1 MVESGMS
8 PKMAETATECQQ
20 TGRRGI
26 ESPRRRVLRGLGVVA
41 MAGFLAACQMVP
53 KANGPA
59 TPPPPTSGGEDVG
72 PGLPTDTDRH
82 RVALLVPQ
90 TGANADVG
98 TAIAN
103 ATTLA
108 LLDSRTERVRIT
120 TYDTALGA
128 AAAARQAIA
137 DGNKLILGP
146 LLSEDVTAVA
156 PIARAAKIPVLSFSN
171 DSGVAGN
178 GVFIMGFV
186 PNQSIDRVVSYSRA
200 KGHARFGALVPKNVY
215 GDRSAAAFRAAV
227 SQAGGTLVAVESYDR
242 SATALTG
249 AARRLANAGAMDA
262 VLVADSGGNAIRAVP
277 LIKTT
282 GGKQILGTELW
293 NTDATLGGNPAMRG
307 AWFASVS
314 DGLYGQLAGKYRTRF
329 GKAPYRLASL
339 GYDSVLLTVRI
350 ARDWKPGTNFP
361 TNRLLA
367 ADGFGGIDGIFR
379 FNDRGIAVRALEVS
393 EVGAGGFRVVDPAP
407 TKW

>member
-8 PKMAETATECQQ
+8 PKMAESVVERQDNAL
-20 TGRRGI
+20 
-26 ESPRRRVLRGLGVVA
+26 RRRRLLRGMATLALG
-41 MAGFLAACQMVP
+41 GLLAACQVVP
-53 KANGPA
+53 KSGGPA
-59 TPPPPTSGGEDVG
+59 APPPPENPDETVG

-90 TGANADVG
+90 TGSNADVG

-108 LLDSRTERVRIT
+108 LLDTRADKVRIT

-128 AAAARQAIA
+128 AAAARQAVA
-137 DGNKLILGP
+137 DGNRLILGP

-156 PIARAAKIPVLSFSN
+156 PIARAAKVPVLSFSN

-178 GVFIMGFV
+178 GVFILGFV
-186 PNQSIDRVVSYSRA
+186 PGQSVERVVAFARG
-200 KGHARFGALVPKNVY
+200 KGHQRFGALVPKNVY
-215 GDRSAAAFRAAV
+215 GDRAAAAFRDAV
-227 SQAGGTLVAVESYDR
+227 REAGGTLVAVETYDR
-242 SATALTG
+242 TATALTG
-249 AARRLANAGAMDA
+249 AARRLANGGAMDA
-262 VLVADSGGNAIRAVP
+262 VLIADVGGNAIRAVP
-277 LIKTT
+277 IVK
-282 GGKQILGTELW
+282 GAGSKQILGTELW
-293 NTDATLGGNPAMRG
+293 NTDASLGSNAAMRG

-314 DGLYGQLAGKYRTRF
+314 DGLYGQLATKYRARY

-350 ARDWKPGTNFP
+350 ARDWKPGTAFP
-361 TNRLLA
+361 VNRLLA

-379 FNDRGIAVRALEVS
+379 FNNRGIAVRALEVS

-407 TKW
+407 AKW

>member
-8 PKMAETATECQQ
+8 PKMAESVVERQDNAL
-20 TGRRGI
+20 
-26 ESPRRRVLRGLGVVA
+26 RRRRLLRGMATLALG
-41 MAGFLAACQMVP
+41 GLLAACQVVP
-53 KANGPA
+53 KSGGPA
-59 TPPPPTSGGEDVG
+59 APPPPENPDETVG

-108 LLDSRTERVRIT
+108 LLDTRADKVRIT

-128 AAAARQAIA
+128 AAAARQAVA
-137 DGNKLILGP
+137 DGNRLILGP
-146 LLSEDVTAVA
+146 LLSEDVAAVA
-156 PIARAAKIPVLSFSN
+156 PIARAAKVPVLSFSN

-178 GVFIMGFV
+178 GVFILGFV
-186 PNQSIDRVVSYSRA
+186 PGQSVERVVAFARG
-200 KGHARFGALVPKNVY
+200 KGHQRFGALVPKNVY
-215 GDRSAAAFRAAV
+215 GDRAAAAFRDAV
-227 SQAGGTLVAVESYDR
+227 REAGGTLVAVETYDR
-242 SATALTG
+242 TAAALTG
-249 AARRLANAGAMDA
+249 AARRLANGGAMDA
-262 VLVADSGGNAIRAVP
+262 VLIADVGGNAIRAVP
-277 LIKTT
+277 IVK
-282 GGKQILGTELW
+282 GAGSKQILGTELW
-293 NTDATLGGNPAMRG
+293 NTDASLGSNAAMRG

-314 DGLYGQLAGKYRTRF
+314 DGLYGQLATKYRARY

-350 ARDWKPGTNFP
+350 ARDWKPGTAFP
-361 TNRLLA
+361 VNRLLA

-379 FNDRGIAVRALEVS
+379 FNNRGIAVRALEVS

-407 TKW
+407 AKW

>member
-1 MVESGMS
+1 
-8 PKMAETATECQQ
+8 MAESVVERQDNAL
-20 TGRRGI
+20 
-26 ESPRRRVLRGLGVVA
+26 RRRRLLRGMATLALG
-41 MAGFLAACQMVP
+41 GLLAACQVVP
-53 KANGPA
+53 KSGGPA
-59 TPPPPTSGGEDVG
+59 APPPPENPDETVG

-108 LLDSRTERVRIT
+108 LLDTRADKVRIT

-128 AAAARQAIA
+128 AAAARQAVA
-137 DGNKLILGP
+137 DGNRLILGP

-156 PIARAAKIPVLSFSN
+156 PVARAAKVPVLSFSN

-178 GVFIMGFV
+178 GVFILGFV
-186 PNQSIDRVVSYSRA
+186 PGQSVERVVAFARG
-200 KGHARFGALVPKNVY
+200 KGHQRFGALVPKNVY
-215 GDRSAAAFRAAV
+215 GDRAAAAFRDAV
-227 SQAGGTLVAVESYDR
+227 REAGGTLVAVETYDR
-242 SATALTG
+242 TATALTG
-249 AARRLANAGAMDA
+249 AARRLANGGAMDA
-262 VLVADSGGNAIRAVP
+262 VLIADVGGNAIRAVP
-277 LIKTT
+277 IVK
-282 GGKQILGTELW
+282 GAGSKQILGTELW
-293 NTDATLGGNPAMRG
+293 NTDASLGSNAAMRG

-314 DGLYGQLAGKYRTRF
+314 DGLYGQLATKYRARY

-350 ARDWKPGTNFP
+350 ARDWKPGTAFP
-361 TNRLLA
+361 VNRLLA

-379 FNDRGIAVRALEVS
+379 FNNRGIAVRALEVS

-407 TKW
+407 AKW

>member
-1 MVESGMS
+1 MVESGMT
-8 PKMAETATECQQ
+8 PKMAETAIERQANAAS
-20 TGRRGI
+20 RRKM
-26 ESPRRRVLRGLGVVA
+26 LRTMGTLA
-41 MAGFLAACQMVP
+41 MAGLLAACQVVP
-53 KANGPA
+53 KSNGPA
-59 TPPPPTSGGEDVG
+59 TPPPPDRPADDIG

-82 RVALLVPQ
+82 RVALLVPE
-90 TGANADVG
+90 TGPNADVG

-103 ATTLA
+103 ATTMA
-108 LLDSRTERVRIT
+108 LLDSRTEKVRIT

-128 AAAARQAIA
+128 AAAARQAVA

-146 LLSEDVTAVA
+146 LLSEDVAAVA
-156 PIARAAKIPVLSFSN
+156 PIARAAKVPVLSFSN
-171 DSGVAGN
+171 DSSVAGN

-186 PNQSIDRVVSYSRA
+186 PGQSVERVVAYARG
-200 KGHARFGALVPKNVY
+200 KGHVRFGALVPKNVY
-215 GDRSAAAFRAAV
+215 GDRSAAAFRTAV
-227 SQAGGTLVAVESYDR
+227 TEAGGTLVAVESYDR
-242 SATALTG
+242 SATALSG
-249 AARRLANAGAMDA
+249 AARRLASGGAMDA
-262 VLVADSGGNAIRAVP
+262 VLIADSGGTAIRAVP
-277 LIKTT
+277 LIKSS
-282 GGKQILGTELW
+282 GNKQILGTELW
-293 NTDATLGGNPAMRG
+293 NTEASLGSNAAMRG

-350 ARDWKPGTNFP
+350 ARDWKPGTSFP
-361 TNRLLA
+361 ASRLLA

-379 FNDRGIAVRALEVS
+379 FNNRGIALRALEVS

>member
-8 PKMAETATECQQ
+8 PKMAESVVERQDNAL
-20 TGRRGI
+20 
-26 ESPRRRVLRGLGVVA
+26 RRRRLLRGMATLALG
-41 MAGFLAACQMVP
+41 GLLAACQVVP
-53 KANGPA
+53 KSGGPA
-59 TPPPPTSGGEDVG
+59 APPPPENPDETVG

-108 LLDSRTERVRIT
+108 LLDTRADKIRIT

-128 AAAARQAIA
+128 AAAARQAVA
-137 DGNKLILGP
+137 DGNRLILGP
-146 LLSEDVTAVA
+146 LLSEDVAAVA
-156 PIARAAKIPVLSFSN
+156 PIARAAKVPVLSFSN

-178 GVFIMGFV
+178 GVFILGFV
-186 PNQSIDRVVSYSRA
+186 PGQSVERVVAFARG
-200 KGHARFGALVPKNVY
+200 KGHQRFGALVPKNVY
-215 GDRSAAAFRAAV
+215 GDRAAAAFRDAV
-227 SQAGGTLVAVESYDR
+227 REAGGTLVAVETYDR
-242 SATALTG
+242 TATALTG
-249 AARRLANAGAMDA
+249 AARRLANGGAMDA
-262 VLVADSGGNAIRAVP
+262 VLIADVGGNAIRAVP
-277 LIKTT
+277 IVK
-282 GGKQILGTELW
+282 GAGSKQILGTELW
-293 NTDATLGGNPAMRG
+293 NTDASLGSNAAMRG

-314 DGLYGQLAGKYRTRF
+314 DGLYGQLATKYRARY

-350 ARDWKPGTNFP
+350 ARDWKPGTAFP
-361 TNRLLA
+361 VNRLLA

-379 FNDRGIAVRALEVS
+379 FNNRGIAVRALEVS

-407 TKW
+407 AKW

>member
-1 MVESGMS
+1 M
-8 PKMAETATECQQ
+8 
-20 TGRRGI
+20 
-26 ESPRRRVLRGLGVVA
+26 LRTMGTLA
-41 MAGFLAACQMVP
+41 MAGLLAACQVVP
-53 KANGPA
+53 KSNGPA
-59 TPPPPTSGGEDVG
+59 TPPPPDRPADDIG

-82 RVALLVPQ
+82 RVALLVPE
-90 TGANADVG
+90 TGPNADVG

-103 ATTLA
+103 ATTMA
-108 LLDSRTERVRIT
+108 LLDSRTEKVRIT

-128 AAAARQAIA
+128 AAAARQAVA

-146 LLSEDVTAVA
+146 LLSEDVAAVA
-156 PIARAAKIPVLSFSN
+156 PIARAAKVPVLSFSN
-171 DSGVAGN
+171 DSSVAGN

-186 PNQSIDRVVSYSRA
+186 PGQSVERVVAYARG
-200 KGHARFGALVPKNVY
+200 KGHVRFGALVPKNVY
-215 GDRSAAAFRAAV
+215 GDRSAAAFRTAV
-227 SQAGGTLVAVESYDR
+227 TEAGGTLVAVESYDR
-242 SATALTG
+242 SATALSG
-249 AARRLANAGAMDA
+249 AARRLASGGAMDA
-262 VLVADSGGNAIRAVP
+262 VLIADSGGTAIRAVP
-277 LIKTT
+277 LIKSS
-282 GGKQILGTELW
+282 GNKQILGTELW
-293 NTDATLGGNPAMRG
+293 NTEASLGSNAAMRG

-350 ARDWKPGTNFP
+350 ARDWKPGTSFP
-361 TNRLLA
+361 ASRLLA

-379 FNDRGIAVRALEVS
+379 FNNRGIALRALEVS

>member
-1 MVESGMS
+1 MVDFGMTQQ
-8 PKMAETATECQQ
+8 MAETAAQRQ
-20 TGRRGI
+20 KI
-26 ESPRRRVLRGLGVVA
+26 APPRRQMLRMATTLA

-53 KANGPA
+53 KATGPTEA
-59 TPPPPTSGGEDVG
+59 PPPERPPETGIE

-90 TGANADVG
+90 TGPNADVG
-98 TAIAN
+98 NAIAN

-108 LLDSRTERVRIT
+108 LLDTKTERVRIT

-128 AAAARQAIA
+128 AAAARQAVA

-146 LLSEDVTAVA
+146 LLTEDVAAVA
-156 PIARAAKIPVLSFSN
+156 PIAREAKVPVLSFSN

-186 PNQSIDRVVSYSRA
+186 PGQSVERVVAYARS

-227 SQAGGTLVAVESYDR
+227 TEAGGTLVAVESYDR

-249 AARRLANAGAMDA
+249 AARRIANAGAMDA
-262 VLVADSGGNAIRAVP
+262 VLIADSGSNAIRAVP
-277 LIKTT
+277 IVKGA

-293 NTDATLGGNPAMRG
+293 NTEATLGSNAAMRG
-307 AWFASVS
+307 SWFASVS
-314 DGLYGQLAGKYRTRF
+314 DGLYGQMAGSYRTRY
-329 GKAPYRLASL
+329 GRAPYRLASL

-350 ARDWKPGTNFP
+350 AREWKPGSAFP
-361 TNRLLA
+361 AGRLLA

-379 FNDRGIAVRALEVS
+379 FNNRGIAIRALEVS
-393 EVGAGGFRVVDPAP
+393 EVGAGGFRVIDPAP
-407 TKW
+407 TKWPDGR

>member
-1 MVESGMS
+1 M
-8 PKMAETATECQQ
+8 
-20 TGRRGI
+20 
-26 ESPRRRVLRGLGVVA
+26 LRGMATLALG
-41 MAGFLAACQMVP
+41 GLLAACQMVP

-59 TPPPPTSGGEDVG
+59 TAPPPETPTDNVG

-90 TGANADVG
+90 TGPNADVG
-98 TAIAN
+98 MAIAN

-108 LLDSRTERVRIT
+108 LLDLRTEKVRIT

-128 AAAARQAIA
+128 AAAARQAVA

-146 LLSEDVTAVA
+146 LLSEDVAAVA
-156 PIARAAKIPVLSFSN
+156 PVARDAKVPVLSFSN
-171 DSGVAGN
+171 DSSVAGN

-186 PNQSIDRVVSYSRA
+186 PGQSVERVVAFARA
-200 KGHARFGALVPKNVY
+200 KGHQRFGALVPKTVY

-227 SQAGGTLVAVESYDR
+227 AEAGGTLVAVESYDR

-262 VLVADSGGNAIRAVP
+262 VLIADSGGNAVRAVP
-277 LIKTT
+277 IVKGT
-282 GGKQILGTELW
+282 GNRQILGTELW
-293 NTDATLGGNPAMRG
+293 NTDASLGGNAAMRG
-307 AWFASVS
+307 SWFASVS
-314 DGLYGQLAGKYRTRF
+314 DGLYGQLASKYRARF

-339 GYDSVLLTVRI
+339 GYDLVLLTVRI
-350 ARDWKPGTNFP
+350 AREWKPGTTFP
-361 TNRLLA
+361 ASRLLA

-379 FNDRGIAVRALEVS
+379 FNNRGIATRALEVS
-393 EVGAGGFRVVDPAP
+393 EIGAGGFRVVDPAP

>member
-1 MVESGMS
+1 MVESGMT
-8 PKMAETATECQQ
+8 PKMAETATERQ
-20 TGRRGI
+20 GYA
-26 ESPRRRVLRGLGVVA
+26 SPRRQMLRVMATVAVAGL
-41 MAGFLAACQMVP
+41 LAACQVVP
-53 KANGPA
+53 KSGGPGTVA
-59 TPPPPTSGGEDVG
+59 PPTGPDDTVG

-128 AAAARQAIA
+128 AAAARQAVA

-146 LLSEDVTAVA
+146 LLSEDVAAVA
-156 PIARAAKIPVLSFSN
+156 PIARAAKVPVLSFSN
-171 DSGVAGN
+171 DSSVAGN

-186 PNQSIDRVVSYSRA
+186 PGQSVERVVAFSRG
-200 KGHARFGALVPKNVY
+200 KGHVRFGALVPKNVY
-215 GDRSAAAFRAAV
+215 GERSAAAFRTAV
-227 SQAGGTLVAVESYDR
+227 ANAGGTLVAVESYDR

-249 AARRLANAGAMDA
+249 AARRLANGGAMDA
-262 VLVADSGGNAIRAVP
+262 VLIADSGGNAVRAVP
-277 LIKTT
+277 VIKST
-282 GGKQILGTELW
+282 GQRQILGTELW
-293 NTDATLGGNPAMRG
+293 NTDATLGSNAAMRG
-307 AWFASVS
+307 SWFASVS

-361 TNRLLA
+361 ANRLLA

>member
-1 MVESGMS
+1 M
-8 PKMAETATECQQ
+8 
-20 TGRRGI
+20 
-26 ESPRRRVLRGLGVVA
+26 LRGLGVVA
-41 MAGFLAACQMVP
+41 MAGLLAACQVVP
-53 KANGPA
+53 KSGGPA
-59 TPPPPTSGGEDVG
+59 TVAPPERPDESVG

-128 AAAARQAIA
+128 AAAARQAVA

-146 LLSEDVTAVA
+146 LLSEDVAAVA
-156 PIARAAKIPVLSFSN
+156 PVARAAKVPVISFSN
-171 DSGVAGN
+171 DSSVAGN

-186 PNQSIDRVVSYSRA
+186 PGQSVERVVAFSRG
-200 KGHARFGALVPKNVY
+200 KGHVRFGALVPKNVY
-215 GDRSAAAFRAAV
+215 GDRSAAAFRTAV
-227 SQAGGTLVAVESYDR
+227 ANAGGTLVAVESYDR

-262 VLVADSGGNAIRAVP
+262 VLVADSGGNTIRAVP
-277 LIKTT
+277 VIKSA
-282 GGKQILGTELW
+282 GPRQILGTELW
-293 NTDATLGGNPAMRG
+293 NTDSTLGTNPVMRG
-307 AWFASVS
+307 SWFASVS

-361 TNRLLA
+361 ANRLLA

-393 EVGAGGFRVVDPAP
+393 EIGAGGFRVVDPAP

>member
-1 MVESGMS
+1 MVESGMT
-8 PKMAETATECQQ
+8 PKMAETAAKRQDYA
-20 TGRRGI
+20 
-26 ESPRRRVLRGLGVVA
+26 SPRRLMLRGLGVVA
-41 MAGFLAACQMVP
+41 MAGLLAACQVVP
-53 KANGPA
+53 KSGGPA
-59 TPPPPTSGGEDVG
+59 TVAPPERPDESVG

-128 AAAARQAIA
+128 AAAARQAVA

-146 LLSEDVTAVA
+146 LLSEDVAAVA
-156 PIARAAKIPVLSFSN
+156 PVARAAKVPVISFSN
-171 DSGVAGN
+171 DSSVAGN

-186 PNQSIDRVVSYSRA
+186 PGQSVERVVAFARG
-200 KGHARFGALVPKNVY
+200 KGHQRFGALVPKNVY
-215 GDRSAAAFRAAV
+215 GDRSVAAFRSAV
-227 SQAGGTLVAVESYDR
+227 SAAGGTLVAVESYDR

-249 AARRLANAGAMDA
+249 AARRIANAGAIDA
-262 VLVADSGGNAIRAVP
+262 VLIADSGGNAIRAVP
-277 LIKTT
+277 VIK
-282 GGKQILGTELW
+282 GAGQRQILGTELW
-293 NTDATLGGNPAMRG
+293 NTDASLGTSAVMRG
-307 AWFASVS
+307 SWFASVS
-314 DGLYGQLAGKYRTRF
+314 DGLYGQLASKYRTRF

-350 ARDWKPGTNFP
+350 SRDWKPGTSFP
-361 TNRLLA
+361 VNKLLA

-379 FNDRGIAVRALEVS
+379 FNNRGIAQRALEVS
-393 EVGAGGFRVVDPAP
+393 EIGAGGFRVLDPAP

>member
-1 MVESGMS
+1 
-8 PKMAETATECQQ
+8 MATLAL
-20 TGRRGI
+20 G
-26 ESPRRRVLRGLGVVA
+26 GL
-41 MAGFLAACQMVP
+41 LAACQVVP
-53 KANGPA
+53 KSGGPA
-59 TPPPPTSGGEDVG
+59 APPPPENPDETVG

-90 TGANADVG
+90 TGSNADVG

-108 LLDSRTERVRIT
+108 LLDTRADKVRIT

-128 AAAARQAIA
+128 AAAARQAVA
-137 DGNKLILGP
+137 DGNRLILGP

-156 PIARAAKIPVLSFSN
+156 PIARAAKVPVLSFSN

-178 GVFIMGFV
+178 GVFILGFV
-186 PNQSIDRVVSYSRA
+186 PGQSVERVVAFARG
-200 KGHARFGALVPKNVY
+200 KGHQRFGALVPKNVY
-215 GDRSAAAFRAAV
+215 GDRAAAAFRDAV
-227 SQAGGTLVAVESYDR
+227 REAGGTLVAVETYDR
-242 SATALTG
+242 TATALTG
-249 AARRLANAGAMDA
+249 AARRLANGGAMDA
-262 VLVADSGGNAIRAVP
+262 VLIADVGGNAIRAVP
-277 LIKTT
+277 IVK
-282 GGKQILGTELW
+282 GAGSKQILGTELW
-293 NTDATLGGNPAMRG
+293 NTDASLGSNAAMRG

-314 DGLYGQLAGKYRTRF
+314 DGLYGQLATKYRARY

-350 ARDWKPGTNFP
+350 ARDWKPGTAFP
-361 TNRLLA
+361 VNRLLA

-379 FNDRGIAVRALEVS
+379 FNNRGIAVRALEVS

-407 TKW
+407 AKW

>member
-1 MVESGMS
+1 MVESGMM
-8 PKMAETATECQQ
+8 PQMAESAAQRQ
-20 TGRRGI
+20 VI
-26 ESPRRRVLRGLGVVA
+26 ASPRRQMLRGFAMVA
-41 MAGFLAACQMVP
+41 MAGLLAACQVVP
-53 KANGPA
+53 KSNGPA
-59 TPPPPTSGGEDVG
+59 TPPPPGKGPEVVG

-98 TAIAN
+98 AAIAN
-103 ATTLA
+103 ATTMA
-108 LLDSRTERVRIT
+108 LLDSRTEKVRIT

-128 AAAARQAIA
+128 AAAAKQAVA

-146 LLSEDVTAVA
+146 LLSEDVAAVA

-171 DSGVAGN
+171 DSSVAGN

-186 PNQSIDRVVSYSRA
+186 PGQSVERVVAFSRS
-200 KGHARFGALVPKNVY
+200 KGHARFGALVPKTIY
-215 GDRSAAAFRAAV
+215 GDRSVAAFRTAV
-227 SQAGGTLVAVESYDR
+227 TAAGGTLVAVESYDR

-262 VLVADSGGNAIRAVP
+262 VLIADVGGNAVRAVP
-277 LIKTT
+277 VVK
-282 GGKQILGTELW
+282 GGGARQILGTELW
-293 NTDATLGGNPAMRG
+293 NTDASLGSNAVMRG
-307 AWFASVS
+307 SWFASVS
-314 DGLYGQLAGKYRTRF
+314 DGLYGQLANSYRTRY

-350 ARDWKPGTNFP
+350 ARDWKPGTSFP
-361 TNRLLA
+361 TGKLMA
-367 ADGFGGIDGIFR
+367 TDGFGGIDGIFR
-379 FNDRGIAVRALEVS
+379 FNDRGIAIRALEVS
-393 EVGAGGFRVVDPAP
+393 EIGAGGFRVVDPAP

>member
-1 MVESGMS
+1 
-8 PKMAETATECQQ
+8 MAESVVERQDNAL
-20 TGRRGI
+20 
-26 ESPRRRVLRGLGVVA
+26 RRRRLLRGMATLALG
-41 MAGFLAACQMVP
+41 GLLAACQVVP
-53 KANGPA
+53 KSGGPA
-59 TPPPPTSGGEDVG
+59 APPPPENPDETVG

-90 TGANADVG
+90 TGSNADVG

-108 LLDSRTERVRIT
+108 LLDTRADKVRIT

-128 AAAARQAIA
+128 AAAARQAVA
-137 DGNKLILGP
+137 DGNRLILGP

-156 PIARAAKIPVLSFSN
+156 PIARAAKVPVLSFSN

-178 GVFIMGFV
+178 GVFILGFV
-186 PNQSIDRVVSYSRA
+186 PGQSVERVVAFARG
-200 KGHARFGALVPKNVY
+200 KGHQRFGALVPKNVY
-215 GDRSAAAFRAAV
+215 GDRAAAAFRDAV
-227 SQAGGTLVAVESYDR
+227 REAGGTLVAVETYDR
-242 SATALTG
+242 TATALTG
-249 AARRLANAGAMDA
+249 AARRLANGGAMDA
-262 VLVADSGGNAIRAVP
+262 VLIADVGGNAIRAVP
-277 LIKTT
+277 IVK
-282 GGKQILGTELW
+282 GAGSKQILGTELW
-293 NTDATLGGNPAMRG
+293 NTDASLGSNAAMRG

-314 DGLYGQLAGKYRTRF
+314 DGLYGQLATKYRARY

-350 ARDWKPGTNFP
+350 ARDWKPGTAFP
-361 TNRLLA
+361 VNRLLA

-379 FNDRGIAVRALEVS
+379 FNNRGIAVRALEVS

-407 TKW
+407 AKW

>member
-1 MVESGMS
+1 
-8 PKMAETATECQQ
+8 MAETFVERQEYA
-20 TGRRGI
+20 
-26 ESPRRRVLRGLGVVA
+26 SSAASARRRVLRGLGMVA
-41 MAGFLAACQMVP
+41 FAGLLSACQVVP

-59 TPPPPTSGGEDVG
+59 TPPPPDPGETVG

-108 LLDSRTERVRIT
+108 MLDTKTERVRIT

-137 DGNKLILGP
+137 DGNRLILGP
-146 LLSEDVTAVA
+146 LLSEDVAAVA
-156 PIARAAKIPVLSFSN
+156 PVARAAKVPVLSFSN

-186 PNQSIDRVVSYSRA
+186 PNQSVERVVGYARA
-200 KGHARFGALVPKNVY
+200 KGHVRFGALVPKNVY

-227 SQAGGTLVAVESYDR
+227 TEAGGTLVAVESYDR

-249 AARRLANAGAMDA
+249 AARRIANAGAIDA
-262 VLVADSGGNAIRAVP
+262 VLIADSGGNAVRAVP
-277 LIKTT
+277 VIKSA
-282 GGKQILGTELW
+282 GDRQILGTELW
-293 NTDATLGGNPAMRG
+293 NTDSSLGANAAMRG

-314 DGLYGQLAGKYRTRF
+314 DGLYGQLATKYRTRF
-329 GKAPYRLASL
+329 GKAPYRLSSL

-350 ARDWKPGTNFP
+350 ARDWKPGTSFP
-361 TNRLLA
+361 VNQLLA

-379 FNDRGIAVRALEVS
+379 FNNRGIAVRALEVS

>member
-1 MVESGMS
+1 MVESGMTL
-8 PKMAETATECQQ
+8 KMAETAAKRQDNA
-20 TGRRGI
+20 
-26 ESPRRRVLRGLGVVA
+26 SPRRQMLRGLGVVA
-41 MAGFLAACQMVP
+41 MAGLLAACQVVP
-53 KANGPA
+53 KSGGPA
-59 TPPPPTSGGEDVG
+59 TVAPPERPDESVG

-103 ATTLA
+103 ATTMA

-128 AAAARQAIA
+128 AAAARQAVA

-146 LLSEDVTAVA
+146 LLSEDVAAVA
-156 PIARAAKIPVLSFSN
+156 PVARAAKVPVISFSN
-171 DSGVAGN
+171 DSSVAGN

-186 PNQSIDRVVSYSRA
+186 PGQSVERVVAYSRG
-200 KGHARFGALVPKNVY
+200 KGHVRFGALVPKNVY
-215 GDRSAAAFRAAV
+215 GDRSAAAFRTAV
-227 SQAGGTLVAVESYDR
+227 ANAGGTLVAVESYDR

-249 AARRLANAGAMDA
+249 AARRIANAGAMDA

-277 LIKTT
+277 VIKSA
-282 GGKQILGTELW
+282 GPRQILGTELW
-293 NTDATLGGNPAMRG
+293 NTDSTLGTNPVMRG
-307 AWFASVS
+307 SWFASVS

-350 ARDWKPGTNFP
+350 ARDWKPGTSFP
-361 TNRLLA
+361 ANRLLA

-393 EVGAGGFRVVDPAP
+393 EIGAGGFRVVDPAP

>member
-1 MVESGMS
+1 MLRT
-8 PKMAETATECQQ
+8 MAT
-20 TGRRGI
+20 
-26 ESPRRRVLRGLGVVA
+26 LA
-41 MAGFLAACQMVP
+41 MAGLLAACQVVP
-53 KANGPA
+53 KSDGPA
-59 TPPPPTSGGEDVG
+59 TPPPPDRPADDIG

-82 RVALLVPQ
+82 RVALLVPE
-90 TGANADVG
+90 TGPNADVG
-98 TAIAN
+98 MAIAN
-103 ATTLA
+103 ATTMA
-108 LLDSRTERVRIT
+108 LLDSRTEKVRIT

-128 AAAARQAIA
+128 AAAARQAVA

-146 LLSEDVTAVA
+146 LLSEDVAAVA
-156 PIARAAKIPVLSFSN
+156 PIARAAKVPVLSFSN
-171 DSGVAGN
+171 DSSVAGN

-186 PNQSIDRVVSYSRA
+186 PGQSVERVVAFARG
-200 KGHARFGALVPKNVY
+200 KGHVRFGALVPKNVY

-227 SQAGGTLVAVESYDR
+227 TEAGGTLVAVESYDR

-249 AARRLANAGAMDA
+249 AARRLASGGAMDA
-262 VLVADSGGNAIRAVP
+262 VLIADSGGNAIRAVP
-277 LIKTT
+277 VIKSS
-282 GGKQILGTELW
+282 GNKQILGTELW
-293 NTDATLGGNPAMRG
+293 NTEASLGSNAAMRG

-329 GKAPYRLASL
+329 GRAPYRLASL

-350 ARDWKPGTNFP
+350 SRDWKPGTSFP
-361 TNRLLA
+361 ANKLLA

-379 FNDRGIAVRALEVS
+379 FNNRGIALRALEVS